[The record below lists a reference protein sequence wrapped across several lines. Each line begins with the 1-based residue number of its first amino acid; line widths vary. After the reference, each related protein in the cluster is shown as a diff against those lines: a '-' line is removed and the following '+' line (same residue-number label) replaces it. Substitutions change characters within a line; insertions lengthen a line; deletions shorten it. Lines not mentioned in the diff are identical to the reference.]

1 VHVRHELLLMS
12 NVGAL
17 RRNRWL
23 KIAKRRRGHA
33 PILVR
38 IDCVGACY
46 RSRLKCM
53 LPDAIQKLVDGQRQS
68 LQRMLVSMNMAAEPA
83 GFAKALRHAR
93 YK

>member
-1 VHVRHELLLMS
+1 MHVQHELLLMS
-12 NVGAL
+12 NVVAL

-38 IDCVGACY
+38 IDSVDACY

-83 GFAKALRHAR
+83 GFAKALRQAR